1 MDALRRTH
9 RRQNRL
15 ISTLEPTMVVMLSAY
30 LKPAVTRAIN
40 PIARGALRIGLTP
53 NAVTVAGALGLVS
66 SALYFYPRQEFF
78 VGTLVISFF
87 ALSDLFDGA
96 MARISQSG
104 ASKWGGFL
112 DSTIDRITDSAIL
125 IGLILALLDSNDPLI
140 PVALGALVVGT
151 LVPYIRA
158 KAESM
163 GIECT
168 GGIAERTERL
178 IIALTAIGFEG
189 LGIPYALA
197 IGVWVLLIL
206 SVVTVIQRVLIVKA
220 AL

>member
-1 MDALRRTH
+1 MDL
-9 RRQNRL
+9 
-15 ISTLEPTMVVMLSAY
+15 MLSAS

-53 NAVTVAGALGLVS
+53 NAVTFTGAVGLVT
-66 SALYFYPRQEFF
+66 SALYFYPRGDFF
-78 VGTLVISFF
+78 VGTLVISVF

-96 MARISQSG
+96 MARISHKGES
-104 ASKWGGFL
+104 AWGGFL

-125 IGLILALLDSNDPLI
+125 VGLTLFLVNENDPLTSVVI
-140 PVALGALVVGT
+140 GALVFGS

-163 GIECT
+163 QIKCS

-178 IIALTAIGFEG
+178 IISLTAIGFEG
-189 LGIPYALA
+189 LGIPFALA
-197 IGVWVLLIL
+197 IGIWLLLIL
-206 SVVTVIQRVLIVKA
+206 AVITVIQRIMIVKA

>member
-1 MDALRRTH
+1 
-9 RRQNRL
+9 
-15 ISTLEPTMVVMLSAY
+15 MVAMLSAY

-40 PIARGALRIGLTP
+40 PVARGALRVGLTP
-53 NAVTVAGALGLVS
+53 NAVTFAGALGLVS

-78 VGTLVISFF
+78 VGTLLISFF

-96 MARISQSG
+96 MARISQRG
-104 ASKWGGFL
+104 ESKWGGFL

-125 IGLILALLDSNDPLI
+125 LGLILALIESDDRLL
-140 PVALGALVVGT
+140 PVALGALVAGT
-151 LVPYIRA
+151 LVSYIRA
-158 KAESM
+158 KAESLQ
-163 GIECT
+163 IECS

-197 IGVWVLLIL
+197 IGVWALFVLA
-206 SVVTVIQRVLIVKA
+206 VVTIVQRILIVKA

>member
-1 MDALRRTH
+1 
-9 RRQNRL
+9 
-15 ISTLEPTMVVMLSAY
+15 MLSAY
-30 LKPAVTRAIN
+30 LKPAATRAIN
-40 PIARGALRIGLTP
+40 PIARGALRVGLTP
-53 NAVTVAGALGLVS
+53 NAVTFVGALGLVL

-78 VGTLVISFF
+78 VGTLFISFF
-87 ALSDLFDGA
+87 ALSDLLDGA
-96 MARISQSG
+96 MARTSESG

-140 PVALGALVVGT
+140 PIALGALVVGT

-158 KAESM
+158 KAESL
-163 GIECT
+163 GIECS

-178 IIALTAIGFEG
+178 IIALTAMGFEG
-189 LGIPYALA
+189 LGVPYVLA
-197 IGVWVLLIL
+197 IGVWTLFALAA
-206 SVVTVIQRVLIVKA
+206 VTAVQRILIVKA

>member
-1 MDALRRTH
+1 MDR
-9 RRQNRL
+9 
-15 ISTLEPTMVVMLSAY
+15 MLSAS

-40 PIARGALRIGLTP
+40 PIARGALAIGLTP
-53 NAVTVAGALGLVS
+53 NAVTFIGALGLVT
-66 SALYFYPRQEFF
+66 SALYFYPKGDFF
-78 VGTLVISFF
+78 IGTLVISFF

-96 MARISQSG
+96 MARISHKG
-104 ASKWGGFL
+104 ASAWGGFL

-125 IGLILALLDSNDPLI
+125 VGLTLYLVDADDPLTAVVI
-140 PVALGALVVGT
+140 GALVFGS

-163 GIECT
+163 QIACS

-178 IIALTAIGFEG
+178 IISLTAIGLEG
-189 LGIPYALA
+189 LGVPFALA
-197 IGVWVLLIL
+197 IGIWLLLVLA
-206 SVVTVIQRVLIVKA
+206 VVTVIQRILIVKA

>member
-1 MDALRRTH
+1 MDL
-9 RRQNRL
+9 
-15 ISTLEPTMVVMLSAY
+15 MLSAS

-40 PIARGALRIGLTP
+40 PIARGALAIGLTP
-53 NAVTVAGALGLVS
+53 NAVTFIGAVGLVT
-66 SALYFYPRQEFF
+66 SALYFYPKGDFF
-78 VGTLVISFF
+78 IGTLVVSFF

-96 MARISQSG
+96 MARISHKG
-104 ASKWGGFL
+104 ASAWGGFL

-125 IGLILALLDSNDPLI
+125 VGLTLYLVDADDSLTAVVI
-140 PVALGALVVGT
+140 GALVFGS

-163 GIECT
+163 QISCS

-178 IIALTAIGFEG
+178 IISLTAIGLEG
-189 LGIPYALA
+189 LGVPFALA
-197 IGVWVLLIL
+197 IGIWLLL
-206 SVVTVIQRVLIVKA
+206 ALAVVTVIQRILIVKA